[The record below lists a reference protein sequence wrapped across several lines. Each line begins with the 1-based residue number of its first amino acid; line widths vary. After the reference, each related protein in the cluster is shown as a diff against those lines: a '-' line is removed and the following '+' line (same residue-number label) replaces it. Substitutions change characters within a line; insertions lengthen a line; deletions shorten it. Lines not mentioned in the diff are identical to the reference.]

1 MHSSRTA
8 CGTYLAGSWPACP
21 RHRSDTVS
29 SKVGPFPDL
38 ARSTA
43 SWAASYTS
51 RTSWASTRTP
61 GMLYAPPRS
70 AIEPTGNSM
79 VFGVEYAHRLLLT
92 THTTRRLYA
101 SAAPQATG
109 YEMGRWEI
117 TVNVCAPSQ
126 SPMWLLPSR
135 PRV

>member
-1 MHSSRTA
+1 MYSSRTA

-21 RHRSDTVS
+21 RHRSDTFS

-51 RTSWASTRTP
+51 STSWASTRTP

-70 AIEPTGNSM
+70 AIDPTGNSM
-79 VFGVEYAHRLLLT
+79 VFGVEYAHRLLFT
-92 THTTRRLYA
+92 THTTGSLDTAETLRASCHRPLEVAPSPQIAMATLCSLRRL
-101 SAAPQATG
+101 
-109 YEMGRWEI
+109 
-117 TVNVCAPSQ
+117 
-126 SPMWLLPSR
+126 
-135 PRV
+135 